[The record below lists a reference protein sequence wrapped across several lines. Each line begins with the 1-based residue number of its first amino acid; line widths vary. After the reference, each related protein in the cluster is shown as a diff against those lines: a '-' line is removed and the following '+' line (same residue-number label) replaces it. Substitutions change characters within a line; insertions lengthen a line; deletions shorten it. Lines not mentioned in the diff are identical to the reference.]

1 MPNTFL
7 TLKSIARRALP
18 RLMDELVFPNLIY
31 RDFAEDF
38 KEPGDTVQIRKPV
51 RLSAN
56 AFDENQGV
64 SYEDI
69 RESTVDVTLD
79 TLATVDVAAGAV
91 ETAIALNSEEAL
103 MRDFIEP
110 ATQALAEKINS
121 DGLSLYRDVAACV
134 GTAGSAPS
142 ALSDLAAVRKRLNEA
157 RVPAAGRVAVL
168 DPEADAGLIQL
179 PALVN
184 AEKSG
189 DTRALRE
196 GSLGRV
202 YGIDFYSSQAV
213 KRHESALATA
223 TGLKLASA
231 VSAGQTLVSLTGTAL
246 SGKLVKGDVLVIS
259 GDYYTVTQ
267 DSAPAASNAIS
278 GASVSPALK
287 APSPSSAATPRTWP
301 SIPWPSPSSPA
312 PCSIPTARAWRATSP
327 ASTAS
332 PCASPAATIRSTK
345 RAPTP
350 WTCSTASKPSIRS
363 SPCASWDKSKRPCC
377 PPPIPPGTFPPSASS

>member
-223 TGLKLASA
+223 TGVKLASA

-267 DSAPAASNAIS
+267 DSALAASNAIS
-278 GASVSPALK
+278 GASVFPALK
-287 APSPSSAATPRTWP
+287 AYAANPPVTILG
-301 SIPWPSPSSPA
+301 SH
-312 PCSIPTARAWRATSP
+312 TANLAFHPMAFAFVTRPLLDPDGQGVESYVTSFNGISLRVTRGYDQKYKK
-327 ASTAS
+327 STYS
-332 PCASPAATIRSTK
+332 MDVLYGFKTIYPELALR
-345 RAPTP
+345 
-350 WTCSTASKPSIRS
+350 IL
-363 SPCASWDKSKRPCC
+363 
-377 PPPIPPGTFPPSASS
+377 G